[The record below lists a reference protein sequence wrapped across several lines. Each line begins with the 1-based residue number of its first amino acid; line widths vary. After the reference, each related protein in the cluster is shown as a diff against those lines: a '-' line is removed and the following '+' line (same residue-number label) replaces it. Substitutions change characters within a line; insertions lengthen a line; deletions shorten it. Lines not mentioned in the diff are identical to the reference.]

1 MKIAQNH
8 KNHKNHEENKAQSEF
23 SSFPLESRGITESP
37 VRLLRTLP
45 QGRSRKAPCVAR
57 GIAKSPLRSKGD
69 CRQRSKGDRKKPL
82 A

>member
-57 GIAKSPLRSKGD
+57 GIVGSAARGIAKSPLRSKGD
-69 CRQRSKGDRKKPL
+69 CKEP
-82 A
+82 